1 MQSPPA
7 RNITSKPP
15 HKSPSVCVCVLH
27 ALIALAHHDAAQ
39 NADNEPTLWFPEG
52 AIYTTYYMHQIE
64 HVLLAGKGVNIK
76 SHKLREKKKRT
87 MSPEAVCWRN
97 ELKKYTFKATQFPSQ
112 QRTKACFDCE
122 YTKFDLFNI

>member
-1 MQSPPA
+1 MDTLQKQNKKKEIKGGLGADAIPA
-7 RNITSKPP
+7 CKKHYKQTAPQKPQC
-15 HKSPSVCVCVLH
+15 VCVCVLH

-76 SHKLREKKKRT
+76 SHKLREKKKN
-87 MSPEAVCWRN
+87 N
-97 ELKKYTFKATQFPSQ
+97 EPRGRMLEK
-112 QRTKACFDCE
+112 
-122 YTKFDLFNI
+122 

>member
-76 SHKLREKKKRT
+76 SHKLREKKKN
-87 MSPEAVCWRN
+87 N
-97 ELKKYTFKATQFPSQ
+97 EPRGRMLEK
-112 QRTKACFDCE
+112 
-122 YTKFDLFNI
+122 